1 MFELRRKMQLQS
13 LYVGIS
19 IVESTLYCTGQVKC
33 FYQCEPRICHL
44 SLLMFSTELGLLLSG
59 QLCVAKLRFYFPAM
73 KAQLSPCQVV
83 MMIAFLRP
91 FLQGGLSTHWQI
103 GQCLSCVSDLIC
115 KQPLLFI
122 KIMPL
127 VLQRSCSTCRS
138 VLVAGVFML
147 WCWNFATP
155 VHFARFAHSS
165 LSVVQ
170 ILLYVQY
177 VSAFFYL
184 VIER

>member
-1 MFELRRKMQLQS
+1 MFELRRKIQLQS
-13 LYVGIS
+13 LYAGIS
-19 IVESTLYCTGQVKC
+19 IVVSTVYCTGQVKF

-59 QLCVAKLRFYFPAM
+59 QLCVAKLS
-73 KAQLSPCQVV
+73 L
-83 MMIAFLRP
+83 L
-91 FLQGGLSTHWQI
+91 QI
-103 GQCLSCVSDLIC
+103 GQCLSCVSNLIC

-177 VSAFFYL
+177 VSAFFL
-184 VIER
+184 SCDREVSEPVCFVHFMCREIREMNATHQFMI